1 MRDLAVANARAVA
14 QAQEG
19 EERDAAAAA
28 AAGGGGGVPRRRGE
42 HLGAALRG
50 QVSIACTC
58 SAPPTYF
65 RLQPFICLCDCELPV
80 SELPYIAYSSSSSM
94 QGTAVGL

>member
-1 MRDLAVANARAVA
+1 MLVYVVVA
-14 QAQEG
+14 QAEQG
-19 EERDAAAAA
+19 EEREAAA

-65 RLQPFICLCDCELPV
+65 RLQPFMLRASGSRASMVPFIYIV
-80 SELPYIAYSSSSSM
+80 SSSSSSSM